1 MKMIFRYLRVYWGSI
16 TLVMGL
22 KLTAAFAEL
31 MLPYILEHMID
42 VVVPEGNINSI
53 FLWGL
58 LMVLSA
64 VVTWQ
69 LNMNSNRQA
78 VNNAHNVS
86 YDVRRDLFNKTIY
99 LSGRQF
105 DGFTL
110 PSLTS
115 RMTSDSYNVQN
126 FVRAFQTLCVRAPIM
141 LLGGIVVTMTMDPVL
156 SGILCAMVPVL
167 LTVVVTIS
175 RKGIPLYEK
184 VQQRLDDV
192 VRAMRENI
200 SGIRVIKALS
210 KTEYEKRRFHG
221 YNKDMAETDIHTG
234 TFMAIP
240 GPFMQL
246 SLNIGLTL
254 VVFVGALRVDSGAMK
269 PGVILAF
276 LTYFNII
283 LQSIMAINRM
293 FMMISKASASGDRI
307 DAVLRT
313 EPDLQPVADT
323 ETREDLPYIHFSH
336 VNFRYQSAESD
347 GNFNG
352 QEQEQVLSD
361 ISFAIGKGESLGII
375 GPTGCGKT
383 TIINL
388 LMRFYDPDSGE
399 IFINGHDVRSYSREE
414 LHRKFGVVFQNDMV
428 FNDTLRN
435 NIDFGRGLTD
445 EQLRSAIEDAVAA
458 EFIDAIPEG
467 LDYEAAIKGANLSG
481 GQKQRLLISRALAA
495 KPEILILDDSSS
507 ALDYKTDAQ
516 LRSAIFGNYQ
526 DATVVMVAQRVSS
539 IMGMTNILVMDN
551 GRCIGYGP
559 HEHLMKTCDTYRN
572 IYQTQMGS
580 MDGKEGL

>member
-1 MKMIFRYLRVYWGSI
+1 MKMIFRYLRVYWASVA
-16 TLVMGL
+16 LVMGL

-31 MLPYILEHMID
+31 MLPYVLEHMID
-42 VVVPEGNINSI
+42 VVVPQGDAKAI

-64 VVTWQ
+64 VATWQ
-69 LNMNSNRQA
+69 LNMNSNRKA
-78 VNNAHNVS
+78 VDNAHNVS
-86 YDVRRDLFNKTIY
+86 YDVRRDLFNKTIH

-105 DGFTL
+105 DRFTL

-126 FVRAFQTLCVRAPIM
+126 FVRALQTLCVRAPIM
-141 LLGGIVVTMTMDPVL
+141 LLGGIIVTMTMDPVL

-175 RKGIPLYEK
+175 RTGIPLYEK

-192 VRAMRENI
+192 VRTMRENI

-210 KTEYEKRRFHG
+210 KTEYEKKRFHG
-221 YNKDMAETDIHTG
+221 YNKRMAETDIRTG

-254 VVFVGALRVDSGAMK
+254 VVFVGALRVNSGAMK

-307 DAVLRT
+307 DAVLQT
-313 EPDLQPVADT
+313 EPELQPLVDAPQ
-323 ETREDLPYIHFSH
+323 RQDLPYIHFSH
-336 VNFRYQSAESD
+336 VNFRYEGADSD

-352 QEQEQVLSD
+352 MEQEQVLSD
-361 ISFAIGKGESLGII
+361 ISFSINKGESLGII

-383 TIINL
+383 SIINL
-388 LMRFYDPDSGE
+388 LMRFYDADSGE
-399 IFINGHDVRSYSREE
+399 IFIDGKDVRSYTKED

-428 FNDTLRN
+428 FNDTLRS
-435 NIDFGRGLTD
+435 NIDFGRNLTD
-445 EQLRSAIEDAVAA
+445 EQLRAAIEDAVAA

-467 LDYEAAIKGANLSG
+467 LEHEAAIKGANLSG

-495 KPEILILDDSSS
+495 NPEILILDDSSS

-516 LRSAIFGNYQ
+516 LRSAIFGHYET
-526 DATVVMVAQRVSS
+526 ATVVMVAQRVSS

-559 HEHLMKTCDTYRN
+559 HSHLLETCETYRN
-572 IYQTQMGS
+572 IYEAQMGA
-580 MDGKEGL
+580 MDGKEGV